1 MRRSLPATIVV
12 LVGLLLI
19 INFVVINPL
28 LAGAAR
34 EVLRLV
40 VVAAA
45 AAALAGVLALVLR
58 HGSDAWRGRGDRAGS
73 AVLLIGLGAMLAA
86 GFYPGSAGAADPVV
100 RWMVAALL
108 APIVAALF
116 ALLFVFTLV
125 AMRRGMLLRSRQV
138 TVMLAAAA
146 VMVVLLLPVGGPAG
160 TWLASAASWVAD
172 VPIGGVFRGLL
183 IGIAIATA
191 IHAARILLAVDGADD

>member
-1 MRRSLPATIVV
+1 VRRSLPATIVV
-12 LVGLLLI
+12 LVGLLLLV
-19 INFVVINPL
+19 NFVVINPL

-40 VVAAA
+40 VVVAA
-45 AAALAGVLALVLR
+45 AAALAGALALVLR
-58 HGSDAWRGRGDRAGS
+58 HGSDLWRGRGDRSGS
-73 AVLLIGLGAMLAA
+73 LVLLIGLAGMLVA
-86 GFYPGSAGAADPVV
+86 GFYPGSAGAADPAV
-100 RWMVAALL
+100 RWLVAALL
-108 APIVAALF
+108 APMVAALF
-116 ALLFVFTLV
+116 ALLFVFTLF

-138 TVMLAAAA
+138 TVMLVAAAA
-146 VMVVLLLPVGGPAG
+146 VVVLLLPIGGPAG
-160 TWLASAASWVAD
+160 TWLAAAASWTTT

>member
-1 MRRSLPATIVV
+1 MPAAIVV
-12 LVGLLLI
+12 VVGLLLLV
-19 INFVVINPL
+19 NFVVINPL

-40 VVAAA
+40 VVVAA

-58 HGSDAWRGRGDRAGS
+58 HGSDLWRGRGDRAGS
-73 AVLLIGLGAMLAA
+73 AVLLIGLGAMLVA
-86 GFYPGSAGAADPVV
+86 GFYPGSAGAADPAV
-100 RWMVAALL
+100 RWLVAALL
-108 APIVAALF
+108 APMVAALF

-138 TVMLAAAA
+138 TVMLGAATA
-146 VMVVLLLPVGGPAG
+146 VVVLLLPLGGQAG
-160 TWLASAASWVAD
+160 AWLAAAASWTTA

-191 IHAARILLAVDGADD
+191 THAARILLAVDAADD

>member
-12 LVGLLLI
+12 LVGLLLLV
-19 INFVVINPL
+19 NFIVINPL

-40 VVAAA
+40 VVVAA

-58 HGSDAWRGRGDRAGS
+58 HGTDLRRGRGDRAGS
-73 AVLLIGLGAMLAA
+73 AVLLIGLAAMLVA
-86 GFYPGSAGAADPVV
+86 GFYPGSTGASDAAV
-100 RWMVAALL
+100 RWLVAALL
-108 APIVAALF
+108 GPIVAALF

-146 VMVVLLLPVGGPAG
+146 VVVVLLLPLDGPAG
-160 TWLASAASWVAD
+160 AWLASAAGWATA

-191 IHAARILLAVDGADD
+191 IHAARIILAVDGADD